1 MTAFRTYPLT
11 VRRSRFAAARILSAS
26 SRLQRMSSAVRS
38 GFIFRPRL
46 RGGDD
51 DFSLFIMSGDFLL
64 FNS

>member
-38 GFIFRPRL
+38 GFIFPRL
-46 RGGDD
+46 RSSDD

-64 FNS
+64 FNP